1 MQVRD
6 YKKIGRG
13 LFISVWVLFSALV
26 LIGFFTITPNRTMSS
41 ELSDLR
47 ELKPIFKMEEE
58 DGTWVYS
65 LNVNDEAQ
73 KGDSIMFYTNHQSV
87 HVYNL
92 NEECYSLLPQ
102 DSIWSHSTGS
112 TWNMFKIPNGA
123 GLLRVEVKR
132 VYEEMGNVE
141 VSFYAGEPTAL
152 TQNVVKDS
160 IVGVIVSLVIVICGL
175 ILFFYWVYAGEN
187 RDKIMGV
194 FYFSFF
200 CITLGLWSLG
210 ETQAAMILVSNRPMA
225 SYVGY
230 IFIYFL
236 CVPFVMFVRYFLHS
250 HERVLYKI
258 YFALWLAALVVCNAL
273 QFANIRDL
281 KQTSFVLHTILG
293 LGLTYCLYLLLVCF
307 MQKKHRRECFL
318 CFVGLL
324 CLAVTYLVDLVW
336 FYKASVETNQ
346 IGKFGFLLFVLILG
360 VEIIRHGQQNV
371 KEARL
376 TNFYKELAM
385 KDMLS
390 GCFNRNA
397 FDREVE
403 KLDQEDTGSRKNI
416 TLFTFDLNNLKK
428 CNDTLGHMVGD
439 QYVKDAAELLRGVF
453 RTKDK
458 IYRIGGDE
466 FCVILK
472 NVPKERAAELCE
484 DIRSHEFVY
493 EKDQKVSCRMAA
505 GFAAFDT
512 DADESL
518 ENTRERADALMYQNK
533 KEMKENS

>member
-1 MQVRD
+1 MDSLKTIQTIMKILKILTKVAFIACIVGGAFCLFGLVMLFLAD
-6 YKKIGRG
+6 YMSLMSEEFAIGLVTPKDTTLAVAYCSMLVG
-13 LFISVWVLFSALV
+13 LCETVFGAL
-26 LIGFFTITPNRTMSS
+26 IAHKWNRYY
-41 ELSDLR
+41 
-47 ELKPIFKMEEE
+47 KMEEE

-175 ILFFYWVYAGEN
+175 ILFFYWVYVGEN

-236 CVPFVMFVRYFLHS
+236 
-250 HERVLYKI
+250 
-258 YFALWLAALVVCNAL
+258 
-273 QFANIRDL
+273 
-281 KQTSFVLHTILG
+281 
-293 LGLTYCLYLLLVCF
+293 
-307 MQKKHRRECFL
+307 KHRI
-318 CFVGLL
+318 
-324 CLAVTYLVDLVW
+324 
-336 FYKASVETNQ
+336 K
-346 IGKFGFLLFVLILG
+346 
-360 VEIIRHGQQNV
+360 
-371 KEARL
+371 
-376 TNFYKELAM
+376 
-385 KDMLS
+385 
-390 GCFNRNA
+390 
-397 FDREVE
+397 
-403 KLDQEDTGSRKNI
+403 
-416 TLFTFDLNNLKK
+416 
-428 CNDTLGHMVGD
+428 
-439 QYVKDAAELLRGVF
+439 
-453 RTKDK
+453 
-458 IYRIGGDE
+458 
-466 FCVILK
+466 
-472 NVPKERAAELCE
+472 
-484 DIRSHEFVY
+484 
-493 EKDQKVSCRMAA
+493 
-505 GFAAFDT
+505 
-512 DADESL
+512 
-518 ENTRERADALMYQNK
+518 
-533 KEMKENS
+533 